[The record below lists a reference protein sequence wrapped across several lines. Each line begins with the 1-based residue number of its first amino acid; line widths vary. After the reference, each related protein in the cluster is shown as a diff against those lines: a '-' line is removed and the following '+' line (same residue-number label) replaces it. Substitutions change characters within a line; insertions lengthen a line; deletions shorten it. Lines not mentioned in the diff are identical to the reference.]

1 MRGGEYGFRSDGGG
15 GDVARPVKFM
25 GQPPDPSMNVFDD
38 RFADGVE
45 MMQPAGVLKVVS
57 VDPRRDVGGERQLPG
72 ETIISRS
79 SVTSRWP
86 ASTNDAAS
94 VDFPNVQSPS
104 SPIATSPTATTAA

>member
-45 MMQPAGVLKVVS
+45 MMQPAGVLKMVS

-72 ETIISRS
+72 ETI
-79 SVTSRWP
+79 VVENLDVE
-86 ASTNDAAS
+86 AVFQQLAAHRRARKRL
-94 VDFPNVQSPS
+94 DPDR
-104 SPIATSPTATTAA
+104 